1 MHFRYDGWQIFRH
14 ERRWSWQTLKEIR
27 VMFKFSRKWRKEGNS
42 INIKKKTISGLCLTL
57 THPVSRMKWIFIILQ
72 YLPSRPFH
80 SILIQLWSSFCTFYL
95 SNNSWIFLCTC
106 AGPFSSPLALWL
118 APYSCITESPTLKT
132 WQSSSVKKIQ
142 SFLSLIIKLN
152 SPIFKSEKKNNKT
165 SFPTNVA
172 ASFLNHVNFPR
183 SLIFIFQLQL
193 TFSQPRPI

>member
-1 MHFRYDGWQIFRH
+1 MQSWGSFATSGLRFSSAIVTKPHPTHALPVRWMTDLQAWATMKLANLERNQSDVQVWQKMTK
-14 ERRWSWQTLKEIR
+14 RREFDKH
-27 VMFKFSRKWRKEGNS
+27 
-42 INIKKKTISGLCLTL
+42 KKKTISGLCLTL

-152 SPIFKSEKKNNKT
+152 SPIFKSEKKTIKQA
-165 SFPTNVA
+165 FQQM
-172 ASFLNHVNFPR
+172 
-183 SLIFIFQLQL
+183 SLLPF
-193 TFSQPRPI
+193 